1 MTQTKPIVSI
11 ENVVASASVD
21 QRIDLNVIT
30 QTFPD
35 VEYHPDQ
42 FPGLV
47 FRLKSP
53 KTATLIFSSGKMV
66 CTGAKSEEQAIK
78 AVRSVVQKLRKGGIK
93 IKKDAVII
101 IQNMVASASLGGKIH
116 LEQAARSLP
125 RSMYEPEQFPGLIHR
140 MLDPKTVIL
149 LFASGKL
156 VCTGAKKESDVYRSV
171 HNLHTL
177 LEEKELMIYESKLYK
192 PLWLQTRLICFLM
205 RLSVCSSSS
214 FASYKI
220 FEIVRT
226 SVNSYNL
233 TLCDANSSRAPSN
246 LFTITNAVVTTIL
259 ASFRAFM
266 AFSRDRPVVPTSSI
280 SSILELSETLP
291 SITLPVP

>member
-1 MTQTKPIVSI
+1 MSELPIVVFFTNKSFDKFGGNNIALKRYRVYIKPIYKEANMPQTKPIVSI

-21 QRIDLNVIT
+21 QKIDLNVIT

-93 IKKDAVII
+93 IKKDAVIV
-101 IQNMVASASLGGKIH
+101 IQNIVASASLGGKIH
-116 LEQAARSLP
+116 LEQAARTLP

-156 VCTGAKKESDVYRSV
+156 VCTGAKKESEVYRAV

-177 LEEKELMIYESKLYK
+177 LEEKELMIYES
-192 PLWLQTRLICFLM
+192 
-205 RLSVCSSSS
+205 
-214 FASYKI
+214 
-220 FEIVRT
+220 
-226 SVNSYNL
+226 
-233 TLCDANSSRAPSN
+233 
-246 LFTITNAVVTTIL
+246 
-259 ASFRAFM
+259 
-266 AFSRDRPVVPTSSI
+266 
-280 SSILELSETLP
+280 
-291 SITLPVP
+291 